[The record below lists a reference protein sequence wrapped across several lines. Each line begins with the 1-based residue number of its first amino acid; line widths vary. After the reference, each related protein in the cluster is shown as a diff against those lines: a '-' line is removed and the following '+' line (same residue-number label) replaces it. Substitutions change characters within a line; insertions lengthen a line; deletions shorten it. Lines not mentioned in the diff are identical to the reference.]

1 MKAGEFDSRRTK
13 VFLEEEMEKG
23 PSLSV
28 ANTNRRG
35 CRKQGFVTAILVLLT
50 GLLYAAFCQAQIIG
64 TGQLSVARRS
74 HTATLLQDG
83 KILIVG
89 GDDQNSLV
97 NQAEIFDPVS
107 LSSSIIASSP
117 APRTDHTATL
127 LADGRVLIIGGV
139 DGNGPLNSSEF
150 YSPNSV
156 PAPTFLAGPA
166 LMHARSGHTATV
178 LADGKI
184 LIVGGE
190 PTGSAEIYN
199 PENETFSLVA
209 GSLNT
214 PRQYHSAVLL
224 NNGKVLIVGGV
235 VGTNTTLTSAEI
247 YDPQTQTFIPA
258 SGPLQTPRGLAL
270 LRVLPDGKVQI
281 IGGDGE
287 FSMEMFDPDTNSFIA
302 LAHIPPHE
310 DYLDSIITS
319 RTRSALLTTIIQQNP
334 VLQGQLELTPEFVAL
349 LNRLDHTV
357 TEIPQSN
364 RALIAGGVNDAGQ
377 ILSSAAVVSSSA
389 ATVTT
394 DKLDYAPGEI
404 VTITGNGFQPN
415 ETVWMLLHEE
425 PETRDDTI
433 LSSVADNQGNFTNT
447 DFAPALID
455 LNRNF
460 TLTAIGES
468 SGFTA
473 QTAFR
478 DSNNFNVT
486 PLTQTVAAGSVN
498 TFTWTFTA
506 QNNGNQQTTTFTVPA
521 GWTAP
526 QTGPGPGQVTVTA
539 GTCAA
544 SLQSVVGMVITIRQS
559 PPAPATG
566 TCGNNTTFT
575 LTYANAT
582 APTPVS
588 PPQTYMFVN
597 QHGQDPTVT
606 VTAALAD
613 LSVAKTDS
621 PDPVNAGGNITYT
634 VTVTNNGP
642 SSAQS
647 VSLSDTVPTNTTF
660 VSNSGATGWSCN
672 NPSAG
677 GMGTISCSNPSFANG
692 AKSIFTI
699 VVKVNANT
707 AAATTIS
714 NTAAVSSTTTDPT
727 PGNNSATAT
736 TTVNTSA
743 DLAITKTDSPDPV
756 SAGNNITYTINVA
769 NNGPSDAQSVS
780 LSDTVPTN
788 TTFVSNSGAT
798 GWTCTDPSVGGTG
811 TISCTRATFA
821 NGASS
826 TFTVVV
832 KVNASTAT
840 GTTITN
846 TATVSSTTTDP
857 ASTNNSATATTTVNT
872 SADLAVTKTD
882 SPDPVIAGNNIT
894 YTITVTNNGPSDAQS
909 VSLSDTVPTN
919 TTFVSNS
926 GATGWTCTDPSA
938 GGTGT
943 ISCTRATFANGAS
956 SIFTVVVKVD
966 PSAANGSTI
975 SNTATI
981 SSSTTDPTNGNNS
994 ATATT
999 AVNNEADLSVTK
1011 DDGVTQVTAGEPTVR
1026 TYTITVSNA
1035 GPSNAAGVTL
1045 TDTWPAGF
1053 TRGTITP
1060 PSGVTCSDTTAPNF
1074 SCNVGTLAA
1083 GANKVITVTY
1093 TVPASTA
1100 AGTQTNTVA
1109 VSSTTTDPSSANN
1122 TASDTNTVITSAD
1135 VSVTKDDGVT
1145 QVTAGEA
1152 TVRTYTITVSNAGP
1166 SNATGVTLTDTWP
1179 VGFTRGTITPPSG
1192 VTCADTTAP
1201 NFSCNV
1207 GNLAAG
1213 TNKVITVT
1221 YTVPASTGAG
1231 PQTNTVS
1238 VSSTTSDPNTS
1249 NNTVSD
1255 TNTVITSADVSVTKD
1270 DGVTQ
1275 VTAGEPTTRTY
1286 TITVSNA
1293 GPSNAANVT
1302 LTDTWPAGFT
1312 RGTITPAAGVTCA
1325 DTTAPNFSCNVGT
1338 LASGTNKV
1346 ITVTYSVPASTAA
1359 GPQTNTVTVAST
1371 TDDPNGANNTA
1382 SDSNTVKTSADLS
1395 VTKNDGVNQ
1404 VTAGDGVT
1412 YNYTITVSNAGP
1424 SDAANVM
1431 LSDSWPAGFSRG
1443 ALPPGCANVGS
1454 GPNFTC
1460 TLGTIAAGGSA
1471 TRTVSYTVPA
1481 STAAGTQTN
1490 TVTVTSD
1497 TEDPNTTNNMA
1508 SDNNTVKTSADLSV
1522 TKSDGVSEVTAGD
1535 GVTYTYT
1542 ITVTN
1547 AGPSDGANV
1556 MLSDTWPA
1564 GFSRG
1569 TLPLECSNVGTG
1581 PSFSC
1586 NFGTVAAGASVV
1598 RTVSYTVPAST
1609 AAGPQTNTVTVSS
1622 TTEDP
1627 NTANNT
1633 ASDTNTVKTSAD
1645 LSVAKS
1651 DGVTEVTAGDG
1662 VSYTYTLTIINAGPS
1677 DGANVTLDDTW
1688 PAGFSRGTLPAECS
1702 NVGTGP
1708 SFSCNFSTVAA
1719 GASVVRTVS
1728 YTVPASTAAGTQTN
1742 TVTVASATD
1751 DPNAGNNT
1759 ATDTNTVKTSADLSV
1774 TKSDG
1779 VTEVT
1784 AGDGVT
1790 YTYTI
1795 TISNAGPSDG
1805 ANVVMTDTWPAGFT
1819 RGTLPAGC
1827 SNVGSGPNFTCN
1839 LGTIG
1844 AGASVVK
1851 AVSYTV
1857 PASTAAG
1864 TQTNTA
1870 SVTSDTP
1877 DPNGTNNSASDTNTV
1892 KTSADLSVTKSD
1904 SPDPVVVGETL
1915 TYTLNVT
1922 NAGPSNAINV
1932 SVSDTLPSGVTYN
1945 AVAGSGWNCSESGGT
1960 VTCTRPGLSVG
1971 TAPAITITV
1980 TPTAAGTI
1988 TNVVT
1993 VNSATPDPN
2002 GTNNT
2007 ASENTTVNRR
2017 HTTTTVSVSPNSI
2030 QEGQSSTVY
2039 VTVTDDD
2046 PKGSKSNPSG
2056 IVTVSSSIN
2065 TDTITGTCTLMPQ
2078 NSDKAACQVTLTAPD
2093 DRVPGPLNG
2102 YAGLTVHTITANFN
2116 ATSVHAASSGSAGL
2130 TVSNVAPVLSS
2141 LTPSVFNTP
2150 IGTAVTV
2157 TGNYSDVGT
2166 NDTHDC
2172 YVNWDDGTPNQKV
2185 AGVSSAGQGSCSATR
2200 TFLQQGVYSISMYVE
2215 DDDGGKSN
2223 TLTVMVTVFDP
2234 SGGFVTGGGWIMSPA
2249 GASTL
2254 YPTATGKANFGFVSK
2269 YKKGSNIPEGQTEF
2283 QFKAGDLNFHSSSYD
2298 YGSLVVSG
2306 HKAQYKGT
2314 GTINGVPGYKFV
2326 LTAYDGQAPGGGGID
2341 KFRMKITQQIG
2352 NAVIYDN
2359 RMGGS
2364 DDIDAAD
2371 PMAISGGS
2379 IVIHDGKDK

>member
-1 MKAGEFDSRRTK
+1 VVTTGVRERVVKPATELFCAGFSVFGNDSDEFDSRRTK
-13 VFLEEEMEKG
+13 VLLEEEMERG
-23 PSLSV
+23 SSLSV
-28 ANTNRRG
+28 AKTNRRG
-35 CRKQGFVTAILVLLT
+35 CPKQRSVTAILVLLT
-50 GLLYAAFCQAQIIG
+50 SLLYAAFCQAQIIG

-89 GDDQNSLV
+89 GDDQNGLV
-97 NQAEIFDPVS
+97 NQAEIFDPLS
-107 LSSSIIASSP
+107 FSSSIIASSP

-127 LADGRVLIIGGV
+127 LANGRVMIIGGV
-139 DGNGPLNSSEF
+139 DGNGPLNSTEF

-156 PAPTFLAGPA
+156 PVPTFSAGPA
-166 LMHARSGHTATV
+166 LLHARGGHTATV

-190 PTGSAEIYN
+190 PTGSAEIYV
-199 PENETFSLVA
+199 PETQSFSLVA

-224 NNGKVLIVGGV
+224 NTGKVLIVGGM

-247 YDPQTQTFIPA
+247 YDPQMQTFTPA
-258 SGPLQTPRGLAL
+258 SGSMQTPRGLAL

-287 FSMEMFDPDTNSFIA
+287 FSMEMFDPDTNFFIA

-310 DYLDSIITS
+310 DYLDSIIVS
-319 RTRSALLTTIIQQNP
+319 HTRSALITTIIQQNP
-334 VLQGQLELTPEFVAL
+334 VLQGQPELTPEFVAL

-364 RALIAGGVNDAGQ
+364 RALIAGGVDDAGQ
-377 ILSSAAVVSSSA
+377 ILNSATVVSSSA

-394 DKLDYAPGEI
+394 DKFDYAPSEV
-404 VTITGNGFQPN
+404 VTITGIGFQPN

-447 DFAPALID
+447 DFAPAEID

-460 TLTAIGES
+460 TLTAIGQS

-478 DSNNFNVT
+478 DANNFNVT
-486 PLTQTVAAGSVN
+486 PLSQTVQAGSVN

-506 QNNGNQQTTTFTVPA
+506 QNSGNEQTTTFTVPV

-526 QTGPGPGQVTVTA
+526 QTGAGPGQVTVTA

-566 TCGNNTTFT
+566 TCGNNSTFT

-588 PPQTYMFVN
+588 PPQTYTFIN

-606 VTAALAD
+606 VTAASAD

-621 PDPVNAGGNITYT
+621 PDPVSAGSNITYT

-642 SSAQS
+642 SDAES
-647 VSLSDTVPTNTTF
+647 VTLSDTIPTNTTF
-660 VSNSGATGWSCN
+660 VSNSGAAGWSCT

-677 GMGTISCSNPSFANG
+677 GTGTISCSNPTFANG
-692 AKSIFTI
+692 AKSVFTI

-707 AAATTIS
+707 AAATTIT
-714 NTAAVSSTTTDPT
+714 NTATVTSTTSDPT

-756 SAGNNITYTINVA
+756 SAGNNITYTINVT
-769 NNGPSDAQSVS
+769 NNGPSDAQSVT
-780 LSDTVPTN
+780 LSDTIPTN

-811 TISCTRATFA
+811 TISCTRATLA

-846 TATVSSTTTDP
+846 SATVSSTTTDP
-857 ASTNNSATATTTVNT
+857 TSTNNSATATTSVNT

-882 SPDPVIAGNNIT
+882 SPDPVTAGNNIT
-894 YTITVTNNGPSDAQS
+894 YTINVTNNGPSDAQS
-909 VSLSDTVPTN
+909 VTLSDTVPTN

-926 GATGWTCTDPSA
+926 GASGWTCTDPSV
-938 GGTGT
+938 GGSGT
-943 ISCTRATFANGAS
+943 ISCNRASFANGAS
-956 SIFTVVVKVD
+956 ATFTVVVKVD
-966 PSAANGSTI
+966 PSAAHGSSI
-975 SNTATI
+975 SNTATV
-981 SSSTTDPTNGNNS
+981 SSSTSDPTSSNNS

-1011 DDGVTQVTAGEPTVR
+1011 DDGVTQVTAGEATTR

-1060 PSGVTCSDTTAPNF
+1060 APGVTCADTTVPNF
-1074 SCNVGTLAA
+1074 SCNVGNLAA

-1093 TVPASTA
+1093 T
-1100 AGTQTNTVA
+1100 
-1109 VSSTTTDPSSANN
+1109 
-1122 TASDTNTVITSAD
+1122 
-1135 VSVTKDDGVT
+1135 
-1145 QVTAGEA
+1145 
-1152 TVRTYTITVSNAGP
+1152 
-1166 SNATGVTLTDTWP
+1166 
-1179 VGFTRGTITPPSG
+1179 
-1192 VTCADTTAP
+1192 
-1201 NFSCNV
+1201 
-1207 GNLAAG
+1207 
-1213 TNKVITVT
+1213 
-1221 YTVPASTGAG
+1221 
-1231 PQTNTVS
+1231 
-1238 VSSTTSDPNTS
+1238 
-1249 NNTVSD
+1249 
-1255 TNTVITSADVSVTKD
+1255 
-1270 DGVTQ
+1270 
-1275 VTAGEPTTRTY
+1275 
-1286 TITVSNA
+1286 
-1293 GPSNAANVT
+1293 
-1302 LTDTWPAGFT
+1302 
-1312 RGTITPAAGVTCA
+1312 
-1325 DTTAPNFSCNVGT
+1325 
-1338 LASGTNKV
+1338 
-1346 ITVTYSVPASTAA
+1346 VPASTAA

-1371 TDDPNGANNTA
+1371 TDDPNGANNTT
-1382 SDSNTVKTSADLS
+1382 SDTNTVKTSADMS
-1395 VTKNDGVNQ
+1395 VTKSDGVSE

-1412 YNYTITVSNAGP
+1412 YTYTITVTNAGP
-1424 SDAANVM
+1424 SDASNVM
-1431 LSDSWPAGFSRG
+1431 LSDTWPAGFSRG
-1443 ALPPGCANVGS
+1443 TLPGGCSNTGT
-1454 GPNFTC
+1454 GPSFTC
-1460 TLGTIAAGGSA
+1460 NLGTIAAGASVV
-1471 TRTVSYTVPA
+1471 RTVSYTVPA
-1481 STAAGTQTN
+1481 STAAGPQTN
-1490 TVTVTSD
+1490 TVTVSSA
-1497 TEDPNTTNNMA
+1497 TEDPNNTNNTA
-1508 SDNNTVKTSADLSV
+1508 SDTNTVKTSADLSV

-1542 ITVTN
+1542 ITAFN
-1547 AGPSDGANV
+1547 AGPSDASNV
-1556 MLSDTWPA
+1556 ILSDTWPA

-1569 TLPLECSNVGTG
+1569 TLPAGCSNTGTGPSFSCNSGTVTAGSSVVKTVSYTVPASTAAGPQTNTVTVSSTTEDPNNTNNTASDTNTVKTSADLSVTKTDGVSEVTAGDGVTYTYTITVTNAGPSDGANVMLNDTWPAGFSRGTLPAGCSNTGSGPSFSCSLGTIAAGGSVTRTVTYTVPASTAAGTQTNTVIVASVTDDPNTVNNTASDSNTVKTSADMSVTKTDGVSEVTAGDGVTYIYTITVSNAGPSDGANVTLNDTWPAGFSRGTLPAECSNVGTGPSFSCNFGTVAAGASVVRTVSYTVPASTVAGAQTNTVTVSSATEDPNNTNNTASDTNAVKTSADMSVTKTDGVSEVTAGDGVTYTYTITVSNAGPSDGANVTLNDSWPAGFSRGALPSECSNVGTG

-1609 AAGPQTNTVTVSS
+1609 AAGTQTNTVTVSS

-1627 NTANNT
+1627 NNANNT
-1633 ASDTNTVKTSAD
+1633 ASDS
-1645 LSVAKS
+1645 
-1651 DGVTEVTAGDG
+1651 
-1662 VSYTYTLTIINAGPS
+1662 
-1677 DGANVTLDDTW
+1677 
-1688 PAGFSRGTLPAECS
+1688 
-1702 NVGTGP
+1702 
-1708 SFSCNFSTVAA
+1708 
-1719 GASVVRTVS
+1719 
-1728 YTVPASTAAGTQTN
+1728 
-1742 TVTVASATD
+1742 
-1751 DPNAGNNT
+1751 
-1759 ATDTNTVKTSADLSV
+1759 NTVKTSADLSV
-1774 TKSDG
+1774 T
-1779 VTEVT
+1779 
-1784 AGDGVT
+1784 
-1790 YTYTI
+1790 
-1795 TISNAGPSDG
+1795 
-1805 ANVVMTDTWPAGFT
+1805 M
-1819 RGTLPAGC
+1819 
-1827 SNVGSGPNFTCN
+1827 
-1839 LGTIG
+1839 
-1844 AGASVVK
+1844 
-1851 AVSYTV
+1851 
-1857 PASTAAG
+1857 
-1864 TQTNTA
+1864 
-1870 SVTSDTP
+1870 
-1877 DPNGTNNSASDTNTV
+1877 
-1892 KTSADLSVTKSD
+1892 SD
-1904 SPDPVVVGETL
+1904 SPDPVVVGEML

-1932 SVSDTLPSGVTYN
+1932 NVSDTLPSGVIYN
-1945 AVAGSGWNCSESGGT
+1945 SATGSGWSCGESGRT
-1960 VTCTRPGLSVG
+1960 VTCTRPTLSVAP
-1971 TAPAITITV
+1971 APAITITV

-1993 VNSATPDPN
+1993 VSSGTPDPN
-2002 GTNNT
+2002 TTNNS

-2017 HTTTTVSVSPNSI
+2017 HTTTTVNLSPTTI
-2030 QEGQSSTVY
+2030 QEGQNSTVY

-2046 PKGSKSNPSG
+2046 PKGSKTNPSG
-2056 IVTVSSSIN
+2056 VVTVSSSIS
-2065 TDTITGTCTLMPQ
+2065 TDTITGTCNLTPQ
-2078 NSDKAACQVTLTAPD
+2078 NGDKAVCQVTLTAPD

-2102 YAGLTVHTITANFN
+2102 YAGSTVHIITASFS
-2116 ATSVHAASSGSAGL
+2116 ATTVHAASSGNAQL
-2130 TVSNVAPVLSS
+2130 TVSNVAPVLNS
-2141 LTPSVFNTP
+2141 LTPSVFNAP
-2150 IGTAVTV
+2150 IGSTVTV

-2166 NDTHDC
+2166 NDTHVC
-2172 YVNWDDGTPNQKV
+2172 YINWDDGTPIDNTP
-2185 AGVSSAGQGSCSATR
+2185 GVTNSSGPPLQGSCSKTR
-2200 TFLQQGVYSISMYVE
+2200 TFMQQGVYSISMYVE

-2234 SGGFVTGGGWIMSPA
+2234 NGGFVTGGGWIMSPA

-2254 YPTATGKANFGFVSK
+2254 YPTAIGKANFGFVSK

-2283 QFKAGDLNFHSSSYD
+2283 QFKAGDLNFHSSTYD

-2314 GTINGVPGYKFV
+2314 GTINGIPGYKFV
-2326 LTAYDGQAPGGGGID
+2326 LTAYDGQAPGGGGVD
-2341 KFRMKITQQIG
+2341 KFRMKITQQSG
-2352 NAVIYDN
+2352 NAVVYDN

-2364 DDIDAAD
+2364 DDIDNAD